1 MSWVEEEFAKINI
14 GDKRL
19 NNRLFSNN
27 KCNIKNIFEPHKVQ
41 TAKRICK
48 QKIILSIHDTSYMNY
63 DSHKS
68 TKGLGNIGGKSSKN
82 ESQNIEGLIFHEAL
96 AVTTTGIP
104 LGMQS
109 VKIWARDGE
118 INEGWSES
126 FSY

>member
-27 KCNIKNIFEPHKVQ
+27 KCNIKNI
-41 TAKRICK
+41 
-48 QKIILSIHDTSYMNY
+48 
-63 DSHKS
+63 
-68 TKGLGNIGGKSSKN
+68 
-82 ESQNIEGLIFHEAL
+82 EGPIFHAAL